1 MTSFLNQGL
10 ERLTNLFE
18 EACGVNKML
27 EAKLKKAEV
36 TIVDQEMIVAVKSQ
50 HYEDK
55 FKAETQEAQIT
66 VKNRLKMAYEAKV
79 AGFEC
84 PSWNIDAWEAKLKDL
99 GGNRVEYPAKH
110 ETGASSKAAEV
121 AAEEVG
127 KVGKDP
133 MVEVDAG
140 AGRDGEAVVEGAAA

>member
-36 TIVDQEMIVAVKSQ
+36 TIVDQEMIVVVKSQ

-55 FKAETQEAQIT
+55 FKEEAQEAQIA
-66 VKNRLKMAYEAKV
+66 VKNRSSWISLLQGSVEISLLQDRLKMAYEAKA

-110 ETGASSKAAEV
+110 EIGASSKAAEV
-121 AAEEVG
+121 AA
-127 KVGKDP
+127 
-133 MVEVDAG
+133 
-140 AGRDGEAVVEGAAA
+140 